1 MATFVMIPGA
11 GSDSWYWHLVAPRLE
26 AAGPEVVTVDLPC
39 DDDRAGLEAYTDA
52 VVRQVGDRRDLVLVA
67 QSMGGLTAPLVCTRV
82 PVELVVLVAAMIPR
96 PGETGGEWWAN
107 TGQPEAQRAA
117 ALLEGRD
124 PDDESPETLFLHDV
138 PPEVAAESVRH
149 LREQSARPFEDPWPL
164 AGWPEVPTR
173 VLLCRDDRLFPAPFQ
188 RRVAAERLGITPD
201 EIDGGHLPALAR
213 PDELADRLLA
223 YLSWAIAVRREIDS
237 GRPGSAR

>member
-1 MATFVMIPGA
+1 MRP
-11 GSDSWYWHLVAPRLE
+11 
-26 AAGPEVVTVDLPC
+26 PC
-39 DDDRAGLEAYTDA
+39 WRA
-52 VVRQVGDRRDLVLVA
+52 
-67 QSMGGLTAPLVCTRV
+67 
-82 PVELVVLVAAMIPR
+82 
-96 PGETGGEWWAN
+96 
-107 TGQPEAQRAA
+107 
-117 ALLEGRD
+117 RD